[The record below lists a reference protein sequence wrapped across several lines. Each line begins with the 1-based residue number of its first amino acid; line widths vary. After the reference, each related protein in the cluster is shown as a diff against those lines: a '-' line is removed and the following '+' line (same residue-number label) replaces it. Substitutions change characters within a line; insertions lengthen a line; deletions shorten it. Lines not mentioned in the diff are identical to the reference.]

1 MALVTFTAACT
12 GCGACLLTC
21 PTHAIRP
28 VGGTTARR
36 LEARDDRC
44 TGCAEC
50 VEICPADAIRL
61 GDEE

>member
-1 MALVTFTAACT
+1 MAVVTFTAACT

-21 PTHAIRP
+21 PEHAIRP
-28 VGGTTARR
+28 VGGR

-50 VEICPADAIRL
+50 IEICPVDAIRL
-61 GDEE
+61 PGEDER